1 LGADG
6 ETYAVAQGNLMVG
19 GLGVA
24 GGDGSSLTVN
34 VPTVGRIPGGAS
46 VEKMIETPFLDN
58 ANILLNLHQGDF
70 STTNRVAEAIN
81 DVFGGDVAVPL
92 DSTTVKVR
100 APIDPAQKVSFVS
113 LLENIEVEPD
123 RPRAKVVINARTGT
137 IVIGGDVRVSA
148 AAVTHGSLT
157 VRVKE
162 DVNVTQAQAMAVADG
177 VAATVPGAAVQT
189 PDTTITAEEEIAR
202 AFVFDPGVELSS
214 IVDALNAVGGTP
226 SDLVAILEALREA
239 GSLRAELI
247 VI

>member
-1 LGADG
+1 
-6 ETYAVAQGNLMVG
+6 M
-19 GLGVA
+19 
-24 GGDGSSLTVN
+24 
-34 VPTVGRIPGGAS
+34 
-46 VEKMIETPFLDN
+46 
-58 ANILLNLHQGDF
+58 
-70 STTNRVAEAIN
+70 
-81 DVFGGDVAVPL
+81 
-92 DSTTVKVR
+92 R

-113 LLENIEVEPD
+113 LLENVQVEPD

-162 DVNVTQAQAMAVADG
+162 DVNVTQTQAMAVADG
-177 VAATVPGAAVQT
+177 VAATVPGAAVET
-189 PDTTITAEEEIAR
+189 PDTTITAEEEMAR

-214 IVDALNAVGGTP
+214 IVDALNAVGGSP

>member
-1 LGADG
+1 
-6 ETYAVAQGNLMVG
+6 MV
-19 GLGVA
+19 
-24 GGDGSSLTVN
+24 
-34 VPTVGRIPGGAS
+34 
-46 VEKMIETPFLDN
+46 
-58 ANILLNLHQGDF
+58 
-70 STTNRVAEAIN
+70 
-81 DVFGGDVAVPL
+81 
-92 DSTTVKVR
+92 
-100 APIDPAQKVSFVS
+100 
-113 LLENIEVEPD
+113 
-123 RPRAKVVINARTGT
+123 NARTGT

-162 DVNVTQAQAMAVADG
+162 DVNVTQTQAMAVAEG
-177 VAATVPGAAVQT
+177 VAVTAPGEAIAT
-189 PDTTITAEEEIAR
+189 PDTTITAEEELAR